1 MEMEVWPMTRSFVGA
16 FACALL
22 FLPTACAPGA
32 TGVADAGPIVYLA
45 EAPDVFV
52 TVSDAIEAAP
62 KPYASEGWRVSRF
75 LGPEGFIRAD
85 AASETF
91 STACVGDQP
100 ENVRSICFHTVI
112 INVKAL
118 DGGRVSVTIETSQS
132 PEARGL
138 AARIRLALAS
148 AFTVE

>member
-1 MEMEVWPMTRSFVGA
+1 MMTRFIVGA
-16 FACALL
+16 FAIALL

-52 TVSDAIEAAP
+52 TVSDAIETAP

-75 LGPEGFIRAD
+75 MGAEGFIRAE
-85 AASETF
+85 AASP
-91 STACVGDQP
+91 SATADGAAGT
-100 ENVRSICFHTVI
+100 RLHTVI
-112 INVKAL
+112 VNVNAL
-118 DGGRVSVTIETSQS
+118 DGGRVSVTIETSLS

-138 AARIRLALAS
+138 AARIRLALAN
-148 AFTVE
+148 AFPIE